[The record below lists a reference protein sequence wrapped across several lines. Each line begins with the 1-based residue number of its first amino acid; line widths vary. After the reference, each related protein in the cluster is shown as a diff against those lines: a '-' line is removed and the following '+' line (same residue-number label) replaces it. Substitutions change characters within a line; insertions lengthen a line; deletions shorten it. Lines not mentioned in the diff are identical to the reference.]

1 MRRVLLSIFC
11 VAILGFGLLPDAAQA
26 ADKKIVVKASDIIK
40 SLKIIGEPGKR
51 LTAISVN
58 SAAPTTIKVSLTV
71 LSDARSDFN
80 SEMDDNDVVAK
91 ATLIDQE
98 HHEIPALAITWRD
111 VFPARNYKDH
121 HEKSTEQQLTV
132 NSPGIYSVR
141 AEGMKV
147 DLGRSWPF
155 FWTCRTNLNIW
166 IGADHVVV
174 DLPIEK
180 ADTWTFDIK

>member
-1 MRRVLLSIFC
+1 MRQILVSISCLF
-11 VAILGFGLLPDAAQA
+11 IFGLLLLPSAAQA
-26 ADKKIVVKASDIIK
+26 ADKASVARASDIIK

-51 LTAISVN
+51 LSAVTVN
-58 SAAPTTIKVSLTV
+58 SALPTTIKVSLTV
-71 LSDARSDFN
+71 TSDARSDFN
-80 SEMDDNDVVAK
+80 SEADDNQIVAK

-98 HHEIPALAITWRD
+98 HHEQPALAITWRD
-111 VFPARNYKDH
+111 VFPERNYKGH
-121 HEKSTEQQLTV
+121 HEKSTEQQLTM
-132 NSPGIYSVR
+132 NSPGVYSVR

-147 DLGRSWPF
+147 DLGRAWPF
-155 FWTCRTNLNIW
+155 FWTCRTNLNVW